1 MVRLSARAL
10 IAAIGLLAAPVAV
23 LPVRNAAL
31 AQETGASKPAPTGG
45 ETTAADKKVSSKKS
59 KPAPKYEEYY
69 EMVPADDDNPS
80 GPAPTGGSGLDPEA
94 DASPPPAN
102 TAPTAAPSPSRTLG
116 THKSM
121 TSPRAPSQPVQGTA
135 SAPAEAAKDSSA
147 AAGSAISN
155 EGEKRTGSSATG
167 KPPTAAATAAT
178 PASASEGG
186 FGEDV
191 TDLAYFRHAVDK
203 GGEWQTHARY
213 GDVFVP
219 KVSADWRPYT
229 MGHWVYSDAY
239 GWTWISDEPFG
250 WATYHYGRWTRD
262 DSQGWMWIPDGDWGP
277 SWVVWRQ
284 TDDAIGWAA
293 LPPSAKFTGGRL
305 SLDANAIDN
314 ASFEQSWVFIRPRYF
329 ARAQMSRYLR
339 PAHWNKDL
347 VDRSQARLGY
357 ARDAQTGQILNRG
370 IPPEEVEKLAGEA
383 VARTVVTTVDD
394 PRIIASKGI
403 ANRKGEVMI
412 FRPTPKRVE
421 QALKASSARSKR
433 AGADSSTNSRS
444 RSEQAGASNAPK
456 ATAAQPATHTGQA
469 GAEQTAKPT
478 GQGTQDT
485 PKTEAAT
492 KQDAGAAAAN
502 DVSAATTSATSTGSV
517 SAPAGKRNWDSS
529 GPSGAPNPSAA
540 STSGGQ

>member
-10 IAAIGLLAAPVAV
+10 IAAITLLVAPAAV
-23 LPVRNAAL
+23 LPAHDAAL
-31 AQETGASKPAPTGG
+31 AQEAGASKSAPTDGG
-45 ETTAADKKVSSKKS
+45 TTAADKKVSKKS

-69 EMVPADDDNPS
+69 EMVPADDDDPS
-80 GPAPTGGSGLDPEA
+80 GPASTGGSGLDPEA
-94 DASPPPAN
+94 DASPSPAN
-102 TAPTAAPSPSRTLG
+102 TAPAAAPSPSRTLG

-121 TSPRAPSQPVQGTA
+121 TAPRAASQPVQGTS
-135 SAPAEAAKDSSA
+135 SAPADAGKDSSA
-147 AAGSAISN
+147 AAGTATSN
-155 EGEKRTGSSATG
+155 EGEKRTGSSATR

-178 PASASEGG
+178 PASAREGG

-191 TDLAYFRHAVDK
+191 ADLAYFRHAVDN

-229 MGHWVYSDAY
+229 VGHWVYSDAY

-250 WATYHYGRWTRD
+250 WATYHYGRWMRD
-262 DSQGWMWIPDGDWGP
+262 DSQGWMWIPEGDWGP

-339 PAHWNKDL
+339 PARWNKDL

-357 ARDAQTGQILNRG
+357 GRDAQTGQVLNRG
-370 IPPEEVEKLAGEA
+370 IPPEEVEKLAGEP
-383 VARTVVTTVDD
+383 VVRTTVTTVDD
-394 PRIIASKGI
+394 PRVIASKGL

-412 FRPTPKRVE
+412 FRPTPKRIE
-421 QALKASSARSKR
+421 QALKANPTRSKR
-433 AGADSSTNSRS
+433 TGGDGSTKPRS
-444 RSEQAGASNAPK
+444 PSEQAGPSNAPK
-456 ATAAQPATHTGQA
+456 ASAAQPATHTGQT
-469 GAEQTAKPT
+469 GAERTAEPKA
-478 GQGTQDT
+478 QGTQDA
-485 PKTEAAT
+485 PKTQAAT
-492 KQDAGAAAAN
+492 KQDASTPVATGA
-502 DVSAATTSATSTGSV
+502 SAVTTSATSTGSV
-517 SAPAGKRNWDSS
+517 SAPAGKRSWDSS
-529 GPSGAPNPSAA
+529 GPSGAPNPPLSGA
-540 STSGGQ
+540 SDGQ

>member
-10 IAAIGLLAAPVAV
+10 VAAIPLLAAPAAV
-23 LPVRNAAL
+23 LPAHNAAW
-31 AQETGASKPAPTGG
+31 AQQTDASKTAPTEGG
-45 ETTAADKKVSSKKS
+45 TTSTEKKVSKKS

-69 EMVPADDDNPS
+69 EMVPADDDDPS
-80 GPAPTGGSGLDPEA
+80 GTAPVQGSGLDPEA
-94 DASPPPAN
+94 DTSPPPAN
-102 TAPTAAPSPSRTLG
+102 TRTLG
-116 THKSM
+116 THKG
-121 TSPRAPSQPVQGTA
+121 TTPAQAAPQPVQGKA
-135 SAPAEAAKDSSA
+135 SAPDDTAKDNNAAVQSA
-147 AAGSAISN
+147 TPN
-155 EGEKRTGSSATG
+155 ESEKRTESGAG
-167 KPPTAAATAAT
+167 HKPPTATATAAAPLPGT
-178 PASASEGG
+178 EGG
-186 FGEDV
+186 LGEDV
-191 TDLAYFRHAVDK
+191 TDLAYFRHVVDN

-219 KVSADWRPYT
+219 KVPADWRPYT
-229 MGHWVYSDAY
+229 VGHWVYSDAY

-357 ARDAQTGQILNRG
+357 GRDAQTGQILNRG
-370 IPPEEVEKLAGEA
+370 IPPEEVEKLAGEP
-383 VARTVVTTVDD
+383 VARTTVSTVDD
-394 PRIIASKGI
+394 PRVIASKGL
-403 ANRKGEVMI
+403 AGRKGEVTI

-421 QALKASSARSKR
+421 QALKANPTRSKR
-433 AGADSSTNSRS
+433 TGGDSSTSSRA
-444 RSEQAGASNAPK
+444 RAGQAGASNAPK
-456 ATAAQPATHTGQA
+456 SFAAPPPTRAEQA
-469 GAEQTAKPT
+469 GTQQTEQTAEPKAR
-478 GQGTQDT
+478 GTQEG

-492 KQDAGAAAAN
+492 QQNAGATAATGAN
-502 DVSAATTSATSTGSV
+502 AATTSATGSV
-517 SAPAGKRNWDSS
+517 SAPAGKRSWDSS
-529 GPSGAPNPSAA
+529 GPSGAPNPPAA
-540 STSGGQ
+540 SASGGQ

>member
-1 MVRLSARAL
+1 M
-10 IAAIGLLAAPVAV
+10 
-23 LPVRNAAL
+23 
-31 AQETGASKPAPTGG
+31 PT
-45 ETTAADKKVSSKKS
+45 
-59 KPAPKYEEYY
+59 P
-69 EMVPADDDNPS
+69 
-80 GPAPTGGSGLDPEA
+80 
-94 DASPPPAN
+94 
-102 TAPTAAPSPSRTLG
+102 
-116 THKSM
+116 
-121 TSPRAPSQPVQGTA
+121 
-135 SAPAEAAKDSSA
+135 
-147 AAGSAISN
+147 
-155 EGEKRTGSSATG
+155 
-167 KPPTAAATAAT
+167 
-178 PASASEGG
+178 ASEGG
-186 FGEDV
+186 LGEDV
-191 TDLAYFRHAVDK
+191 TDLAYFRHAVDN

-229 MGHWVYSDAY
+229 VGHWVYSDAY

-250 WATYHYGRWTRD
+250 WATYHYGRWTRED
-262 DSQGWMWIPDGDWGP
+262 AQGWMWIPGGDWGP

-357 ARDAQTGQILNRG
+357 ARDDQTGQILNRG

-394 PRIIASKGI
+394 PRVIASKGL
-403 ANRKGEVMI
+403 ANRKSEVMI

-421 QALKASSARSKR
+421 QALKASPARSKR
-433 AGADSSTNSRS
+433 AGTDSSTNSRS

-456 ATAAQPATHTGQA
+456 ATAAQPATHTGQV
-469 GAEQTAKPT
+469 GAEQTAEPKA
-478 GQGTQDT
+478 QGTQET
-485 PKTEAAT
+485 AKTEAAT
-492 KQDAGAAAAN
+492 KQDAGAPAAN
-502 DVSAATTSATSTGSV
+502 GVSAATTSATSTGSV

-529 GPSGAPNPSAA
+529 GPSGAPNPPAA

>member
-10 IAAIGLLAAPVAV
+10 VAAIPLLAAPVAV
-23 LPVRNAAL
+23 LPAHDAAL
-31 AQETGASKPAPTGG
+31 AQEAGASKPAPSEGG
-45 ETTAADKKVSSKKS
+45 TTAADKKVSKKS

-69 EMVPADDDNPS
+69 EMVPADDDDPS
-80 GPAPTGGSGLDPEA
+80 GTSSVSGSGLDPEA

-121 TSPRAPSQPVQGTA
+121 TAPRAPSQPVQGTA
-135 SAPAEAAKDSSA
+135 SVPADAAQDSSA

-167 KPPTAAATAAT
+167 KSPTAAATAAT

-250 WATYHYGRWTRD
+250 WATYHYGRWTRED
-262 DSQGWMWIPDGDWGP
+262 AQGWIWIPGGDWGP

-403 ANRKGEVMI
+403 ANRKGEVTI

-421 QALKASSARSKR
+421 QTLKAGPARSKR

-444 RSEQAGASNAPK
+444 RSEQAVPSNAPK
-456 ATAAQPATHTGQA
+456 AAAAQPPAHTGQA
-469 GAEQTAKPT
+469 APEQAAEPTA
-478 GQGTQDT
+478 QGSQDA
-485 PKTEAAT
+485 PKAEAAT
-492 KQDAGAAAAN
+492 KQDAGAAAAK
-502 DVSAATTSATSTGSV
+502 DASAATTSATSTGSV
-517 SAPAGKRNWDSS
+517 AAPAGKRSWDSS